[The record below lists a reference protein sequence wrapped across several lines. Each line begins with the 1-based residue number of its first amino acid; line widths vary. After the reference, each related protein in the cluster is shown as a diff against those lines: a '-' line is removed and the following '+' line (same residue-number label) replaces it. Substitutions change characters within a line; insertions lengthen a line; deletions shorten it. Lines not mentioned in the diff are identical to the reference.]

1 MFQARVFSLPNSRIS
16 HFSKELWLLSLENG
30 TQKLR
35 SVSGVCSFL
44 TGVSL
49 LTVKAREKNHVC
61 PNPSINT
68 HLYLFLYFV
77 VVVQSLSR
85 VRFFAT
91 PWTAACQASLSFT
104 ISQTLLKLMSIESV
118 MPSNHLILCC
128 PFLLLPSI
136 FPSIRGCSNEWAL
149 QSVLPVNIQD
159 WFPLGFA
166 GLISLLSKGLS
177 RVFSNTTDQKHQFFG
192 AWLSSRSRSYIHT

>member
-16 HFSKELWLLSLENG
+16 HFSKEPWLLTLENG

-49 LTVKAREKNHVC
+49 QMVKAREKKHVC

-68 HLYLFLYFV
+68 HLYLLLYF

-91 PWTAACQASLSFT
+91 PWTTLCQASLSFT
-104 ISQTLLKLMSIESV
+104 ISQTLLKLMSIVSV
-118 MPSNHLILCC
+118 MPSKHFIICH
-128 PFLLLPSI
+128 PLLFLPSI
-136 FPSIRGCSNEWAL
+136 FPSVRVLSNE
-149 QSVLPVNIQD
+149 
-159 WFPLGFA
+159 
-166 GLISLLSKGLS
+166 
-177 RVFSNTTDQKHQFFG
+177 
-192 AWLSSRSRSYIHT
+192 

>member
-104 ISQTLLKLMSIESV
+104 ISQTLLKLMSNDANDAIQ
-118 MPSNHLILCC
+118 PSHPLSSPSPPALS
-128 PFLLLPSI
+128 LP
-136 FPSIRGCSNEWAL
+136 
-149 QSVLPVNIQD
+149 
-159 WFPLGFA
+159 
-166 GLISLLSKGLS
+166 
-177 RVFSNTTDQKHQFFG
+177 KHQGLFQ
-192 AWLSSRSRSYIHT
+192 WVSSSHQMARVLELQL